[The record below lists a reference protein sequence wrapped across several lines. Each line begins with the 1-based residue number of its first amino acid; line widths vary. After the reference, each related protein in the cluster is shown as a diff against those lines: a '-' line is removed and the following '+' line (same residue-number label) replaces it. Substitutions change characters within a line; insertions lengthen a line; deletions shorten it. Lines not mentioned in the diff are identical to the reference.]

1 MTPADQST
9 FHDKPARPT
18 KRTSPPL
25 IELKKV
31 RREFPAGDEVVVAL
45 KDVSLTIEAGEMV
58 AIVGASGSGKS
69 TLMNILGC
77 LDRASSGAYRVLG
90 RDTRDMEPDDLAA
103 LRREHFG
110 FIFQRYH
117 LLSDL
122 TAAGNVETP
131 AIYLGTPPAE
141 RRAEAKKLLARLGL
155 KDRAGHTPNQ
165 LSGGQQQRVSIA
177 RALINGGNV
186 ILADEPTGALD
197 TTTGEEVMRILRQ
210 LNSEGRTIIIVT
222 HDMKVADHA
231 DRIIEISDGNIVS
244 DTRKA
249 GMQLTAPQRQIESHL
264 THGAASWR
272 DRFNEAFRMALRAM
286 RAHKLRTFLTMLGI
300 IIGIAAVVS
309 VVALGEGSRKQVLQN
324 ISALGTNTIDV
335 RPGTGF
341 GDRRASATRTL
352 TVADADA
359 IAKQP
364 YVDSVTPTVQTN
376 VTLRRGN
383 VESSATVNGVGDQY
397 FRVRGMQLVEGSL
410 LSAESVNDL
419 SQDIVI
425 DPNTQSTLFAD
436 GTDPIGQVILVGQMP
451 ARIVGVAK
459 PASSGFGADQ
469 LNVYAP
475 YTSVMRRL
483 LGQSYLRGITVRVSD
498 NASMDAAQAGITSLL
513 TGRHGTVDFY
523 LNNTDEIR
531 QSIEQTTGTLTL
543 LIASIAVISL
553 IVGGIGVMNIML
565 VSVTERVKEIG
576 VRMAVGARQG
586 DIMQQFLIEAVLVC
600 MIGGALGV
608 ALALSFGVV
617 FPLFN
622 SSFVLDYSIASI
634 IMAFAC
640 STAIG
645 VAFGFLP
652 ARSAS
657 KLDPIEALA
666 RE

>member
-9 FHDKPARPT
+9 FHDKPARPA

-25 IELKKV
+25 IELRKV

-77 LDRASSGAYRVLG
+77 LDRATSGTYRVLG

-177 RALINGGNV
+177 RALINGGDV

-244 DTRKA
+244 DKRKA
-249 GMQLTAPQRQIESHL
+249 GTQPTAPPEHIEGHR
-264 THGAASWR
+264 THGAESWR
-272 DRFNEAFRMALRAM
+272 DRFTEAFRMALRAM

-410 LSAESVNDL
+410 LSAESVSDL

-513 TGRHGTVDFY
+513 TSRHGTVDFY

-608 ALALSFGVV
+608 ALALSFGVI

-622 SSFVLDYSIASI
+622 SSFVLDYSMASI

>member
-9 FHDKPARPT
+9 FHEQPARPA

-77 LDRASSGAYRVLG
+77 LDRATAGAYRVLG

-131 AIYLGTPPAE
+131 AIYLGKPPAE
-141 RRAEAKKLLARLGL
+141 RRAEARKLLARLGL

-177 RALINGGNV
+177 RALINGGDV

-222 HDMKVADHA
+222 HDMKVAEHA

-244 DTRKA
+244 DTRKP
-249 GMQLTAPQRQIESHL
+249 GTQRVIAPQHAEARF
-264 THGAASWR
+264 THGAESWR
-272 DRFNEAFRMALRAM
+272 DRFSEAFHMAIRAM

-309 VVALGEGSRKQVLQN
+309 VVALGEGSRKQVLAN

-352 TVADADA
+352 TVADAEA

-397 FRVRGMQLVEGSL
+397 FRVRGMQLIEGSL
-410 LSAESVNDL
+410 LSAESVNDI

-436 GTDPIGQVILVGQMP
+436 GSDPIGQVILVGQMP
-451 ARIVGVAK
+451 ARVVGIAK

-483 LGQSYLRGITVRVSD
+483 LGQSWLRGITVRVSD

-513 TGRHGTVDFY
+513 TTRHGTTDFY

-608 ALALSFGVV
+608 ALALSFGAI

-622 SSFVLDYSIASI
+622 SSFALDYSMASI

-645 VAFGFLP
+645 VGFGFLP